1 MFSMNDVM
9 NIYAA
14 MLTEQEMNAVAP
26 TNRAFL
32 FHFFSEAKKNG
43 GLENQ
48 VGIKLT
54 DSDISLLFSSNRN
67 DGQQRKFSATK
78 YNQFYNYFL
87 NYPVFCTQIEEVLSN
102 DLIHV
107 EASAMRTQLEG
118 VLNRVSGQIAYAERN
133 PFLTKLISSTDT
145 SRKDVLIK
153 VFKWIIIE
161 SLTDYDLVKSRPS
174 KDLYTVA
181 ENDIPALNESASSMI
196 YSLLSK
202 LQIKYISDP
211 SLSFVAEIPDIESFH
226 LIRRTLISSYTGEEL
241 ILCGPSLCEALGQK
255 EGTERNADLNDLI
268 ANYLNPASDPP
279 QRQRKVTVMLT
290 DPSIFQNAPGFT
302 QPIEDVRT
310 AVRTLISQTE
320 RFCLGNHSVHI
331 YFLPLLDIDHCVMT
345 DEFMLYRSTKIW
357 TSQKDNKGSFLLFRR
372 SDTSE
377 YSAQQKYI
385 QILKENATDIYAKTD
400 LTPSDLTS
408 PDPAKRFHAELRES
422 LVGNPY
428 NIVLHKLYQAQLS
441 HYAITTWPPKSSP
454 QDMCLPI
461 ANSSRIRIRSR
472 EELFQP
478 ANLLDDNTQ
487 RVLLPYIRQTENMLT
502 HVIKTKYDSRRE
514 SGAIIIPSLDLGYP
528 NNVQRLA
535 GGFATGMFIHW
546 ECGTPLIP
554 VDATVNVCSSS
565 IFRLTHYSEE
575 LTSNFCTY
583 LERLMQFASEQFG
596 YSYSFTSGNHFLMIA
611 RDATDPDALYLIM
624 HSSANELKNS
634 FLGLYPVENNWYSK
648 AIKTYHEGKRY
659 LRYIKGNEAAYFI
672 QNAHYMETY
681 NTDLHR
687 WLASQLN
694 CEHEFGEQDLQMT
707 KHHYYMPTD
716 SSIAI
721 GTFVEPPGADVPIF
735 SNVGKPIYLFRIGED
750 NLTFKLPG
758 KKGTWCLVPHGW
770 GQQIDHVQ
778 SLHVE
783 RGSNGLSTLYLDS
796 HAFPVNSRT
805 RLGGDE
811 LKKSVRAFENG
822 AEFLNRGKNALS
834 GEIIRTFTPM
844 FLYCSKCKGPV
855 KGQTGE

>member
-1 MFSMNDVM
+1 
-9 NIYAA
+9 
-14 MLTEQEMNAVAP
+14 
-26 TNRAFL
+26 
-32 FHFFSEAKKNG
+32 
-43 GLENQ
+43 
-48 VGIKLT
+48 
-54 DSDISLLFSSNRN
+54 
-67 DGQQRKFSATK
+67 
-78 YNQFYNYFL
+78 
-87 NYPVFCTQIEEVLSN
+87 
-102 DLIHV
+102 
-107 EASAMRTQLEG
+107 
-118 VLNRVSGQIAYAERN
+118 
-133 PFLTKLISSTDT
+133 
-145 SRKDVLIK
+145 
-153 VFKWIIIE
+153 
-161 SLTDYDLVKSRPS
+161 
-174 KDLYTVA
+174 
-181 ENDIPALNESASSMI
+181 
-196 YSLLSK
+196 
-202 LQIKYISDP
+202 
-211 SLSFVAEIPDIESFH
+211 
-226 LIRRTLISSYTGEEL
+226 
-241 ILCGPSLCEALGQK
+241 
-255 EGTERNADLNDLI
+255 
-268 ANYLNPASDPP
+268 
-279 QRQRKVTVMLT
+279 
-290 DPSIFQNAPGFT
+290 APGFT

-461 ANSSRIRIRSR
+461 ANNSRIRIRSR